1 MDGTARLLGDIVLI
15 MKKRLVLLA
24 VVSVGARMFADSPI
38 TSTDFYRAYLDLP
51 IVIKAESHGVIDLEI
66 ADYLHS
72 ASIPLD
78 LKAAVVNALSW
89 GPEEKRNAEFFSYYL
104 ALEYGVPLD
113 RLYPERISP
122 TDLFCLGYLTILD
135 DYFEPSYG
143 LLLMDLALEHFE
155 DSMVASIV
163 TALARAQDLVMGEDS
178 YDLWP
183 VIEEVIT
190 NQSLRR
196 DFRPLA
202 MEIIV
207 DYMSLYR

>member
-1 MDGTARLLGDIVLI
+1 
-15 MKKRLVLLA
+15 MKKKRVALVTMFVAAISL
-24 VVSVGARMFADSPI
+24 FADSPI
-38 TSTDFYRAYLDLP
+38 TSTNFYRAYLDLP
-51 IVIKAESHGVIDLEI
+51 IVDRAKNHGVIDLEI
-66 ADYLHS
+66 AEYLHS
-72 ASIPLD
+72 ESIPLD
-78 LKAAVVNALSW
+78 LKAAVMNALSW

-104 ALEYGVPLD
+104 ALEYGLPLD

-122 TDLFCLGYLTILD
+122 SDLFCLGYLTILD

-143 LLLMDLALEHFE
+143 LLLMDLALEHYE

-163 TALARAQDLVMGEDS
+163 TAFARAQDLVMGEDS

-190 NQSLRR
+190 DQSLRR

-207 DYMSLYR
+207 EYMSLYR

>member
-1 MDGTARLLGDIVLI
+1 
-15 MKKRLVLLA
+15 
-24 VVSVGARMFADSPI
+24 MFADSPI

-122 TDLFCLGYLTILD
+122 ADLFCLGYLTILD

-178 YDLWP
+178 YDLWL